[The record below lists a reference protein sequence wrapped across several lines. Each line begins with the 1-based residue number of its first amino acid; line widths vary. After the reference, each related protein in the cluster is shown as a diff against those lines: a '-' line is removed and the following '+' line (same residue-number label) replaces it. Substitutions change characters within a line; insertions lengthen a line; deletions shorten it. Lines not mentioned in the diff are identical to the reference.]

1 MRKIYFFLLLLLW
14 STASVAQNPYL
25 RTAYKGPDSSVI
37 LDYGYGKVLSFKYS
51 GGNFIY
57 YLGDVSTG
65 AITVIP
71 YNKPYDINGFA
82 EIISDHA
89 YAWVTPYGALI
100 AGQTL
105 GSTPNSG
112 LVSLYE
118 WKQGV
123 LTKLADQMYNVHTA
137 GDYAIW
143 LTSPTAGGKLMLR
156 NLATNQ
162 QTLVVDS
169 SIQAATVAANGMVV
183 YSTGQYL
190 YTYKN
195 GVNKLIYHLIPS
207 QFPDGPEY
215 IYELETDGERVT
227 FLNYREQDATQVL
240 LYEHDSVTLLLTGG
254 DYGGFSE
261 FSMNITK
268 PIINN
273 GYIGGVNLSWPYYY
287 NTEGRVYTR
296 DRQGTFRDVLNI
308 KTRTDIGYARMAAI
322 NARGDIAVRTTSGGN
337 QGTYL
342 VSQDGSYNRKIA
354 GATSWVYYQDTT
366 WLAAIGNTLYTVIK
380 DTLAHHYLKSFS
392 KQVYNDMRNP
402 MPASDFLENY
412 VGPNSGPGQLE
423 RIEIVKRPSKGV
435 LLNKNNQPILGN
447 NNIILRAD
455 LDTLKYSAPG
465 LPNRRDTIKW
475 RAFDGVNWT
484 ETADIYLNLTLPP
497 GTIKPFERNTLA
509 GVPIRFWSS
518 QFKENSS
525 NPLSGIRITK
535 LPTWGKLT
543 VDGRAVFYQESSDL
557 TLAQIDRMI
566 YTPNPNVVGVD
577 TLQWMSFNTVGGYSP
592 NDTPVILRIY
602 PQLNTPPVLRTL
614 ESSYSRAAAP
624 DTILIA
630 NYPIPQ
636 ARTDVMVQLDNK
648 QVLPIGPDHTFI
660 ISPSLYTT
668 GTHQLKVSFKH
679 KLDSISVVRSFTI
692 TNALAPLMVSGDKLR
707 ITAETGPL
715 SASPNPFS
723 EQLTVTGLDA
733 NKTYILQ
740 LFDAQGKAVLT
751 DRSFNQSKKVIE
763 LSGNLF
769 IKGIY
774 YLQVQDA
781 GTRELVKTIKLL
793 HL

>member
-1 MRKIYFFLLLLLW
+1 MRKIYSFLLLLLW
-14 STASVAQNPYL
+14 STVSVAQNPYL
-25 RTAYKGPDSSVI
+25 KTAYKGPDSSII
-37 LDYGYGKVLSFKYS
+37 LDYGYGKVLSVKRTGSDFT
-51 GGNFIY
+51 Y

-65 AITVIP
+65 AVTVIP
-71 YNKPYDINGFA
+71 YNKPYDINGLTQA
-82 EIISDHA
+82 NSDHA

-100 AGQTL
+100 SGQTL
-105 GSTPNSG
+105 GSSPGSG

-118 WKQGV
+118 WHQGV
-123 LTKLADQMYNVHTA
+123 LNKLADQMFNVHTA

-143 LTSPTAGGKLMLR
+143 STVPGAGGGLMLR
-156 NLATNQ
+156 NLATGQ
-162 QTLVVDS
+162 QTLVADS
-169 SIQAATVAANGMVV
+169 SIQAANVAANGMVV

-207 QFPDGPEY
+207 QYPDGPEY
-215 IYELETDGERVT
+215 IYEPETDGERVT
-227 FLNYREQDATQVL
+227 FLNYREQDATQAF
-240 LYEHDSVTLLLTGG
+240 LYEQDSVTLLLTGG
-254 DYGGFSE
+254 DYGGYAE
-261 FSMNITK
+261 FLMNVTR

-273 GYIGGVNLSWPYYY
+273 GYIAGVNLTSPYYY
-287 NTEGRVYTR
+287 TTKGKVYTR

-308 KTRTDIGYARMAAI
+308 QTHTDIGYARMATI
-322 NARGDIAVRTTSGGN
+322 NARGDIAVRTVSGGV

-380 DTLAHHYLKSFS
+380 DTLANHYLKSFS
-392 KQVYNDMRNP
+392 KQVYNGMRNP
-402 MPASDFLENY
+402 MPASDFLEHY
-412 VGPNSGPGQLE
+412 VGPNSGPGQLD

-465 LPNRRDTIKW
+465 LPTRRDTIKW
-475 RAFDGVNWT
+475 RAFDGLNWT

-497 GTIKPFERNTLA
+497 DTIKPFERNTLA

-518 QFKENSS
+518 QFKENAS
-525 NPLSGIRITK
+525 NPLYGIKITK

-543 VDGRAVFYQESSDL
+543 VDDRAVFYQRSVDITVAE
-557 TLAQIDRMI
+557 IDRMI

-577 TLQWMSFNTVGGYSP
+577 TLQWMSFNTVGAYSP

-630 NYPIPQ
+630 NYPVPQ
-636 ARTDVMVQLDNK
+636 ARTDVMVLLDNN
-648 QVLPIGPDHTFI
+648 QVLPIAPDHTFI
-660 ISPSLYTT
+660 ISPSSYTT

-692 TNALAPLMVSGDKLR
+692 TNALAPLMMGGDKLR
-707 ITAETGPL
+707 ITAEPGPL

-723 EQLTVTGLDA
+723 ETLTVTGLDA
-733 NKTYILQ
+733 NKTYLLQ

-751 DRSFNQSKKVIE
+751 DRSFNQSKKVLE
-763 LSGNLF
+763 LSGNQL

-781 GTRELVKTIKLL
+781 GGKEPVKTIKLL